1 MIELYELSEIHMLLN
16 VELLESS
23 FNLVAP
29 RADELVSYFYDRLF
43 REHPEV
49 RPLFPEAMDEQ
60 KKHLIAALAAVIQ
73 NLRNPEQ
80 LTSILGDLAIRH
92 IDYGVQREHYSIVG
106 QTLLASLAEIIG
118 EGWSD
123 ELQTAWSDAYGAIQS
138 IIFKALDNKEA
149 A

>member
-1 MIELYELSEIHMLLN
+1 MALN

-29 RADELVSYFYDRLF
+29 RADELVNIFYDRLF

-60 KKHLIAALAAVIQ
+60 KKHLVAALAAIIQ
-73 NLRNPEQ
+73 NLRNPQE
-80 LTSILGDLAIRH
+80 LAHMLRELGLRH
-92 IDYGVQREHYSIVG
+92 IDYGVQREHYPIVG
-106 QTLLASLAEIIG
+106 KTLLASLAEIAG
-118 EGWSD
+118 DAWSD
-123 ELQTAWSDAYGAIQS
+123 ELERSWSEAYEAIQS
-138 IIFKALDNKEA
+138 IIFEALDNQEA

>member
-1 MIELYELSEIHMLLN
+1 MSLN

-29 RADELVSYFYDRLF
+29 RADELVNTFYERLF

-49 RPLFPEAMDEQ
+49 RPLFPEVMGEQ
-60 KKHLIAALAAVIQ
+60 KKHLIAALAVIIQ
-73 NLRNPEQ
+73 NLKKPEQ
-80 LTSILGDLAIRH
+80 LTKILGDLGLRH
-92 IDYGVQREHYSIVG
+92 IDYGVQREHYPIVG
-106 QTLLASLAEIIG
+106 QTLLASLAEIAG
-118 EGWSD
+118 EAWSD

-138 IIFKALDNKEA
+138 IIFKSLDNKEA